1 MPSVT
6 GTWSSGMI
14 LASGA
19 RGREFDS
26 PSAPLTIFKRTLC
39 TINFYMKN
47 GIFFLHEKGDF
58 SFTWK
63 MGF

>member
-1 MPSVT
+1 
-6 GTWSSGMI
+6 
-14 LASGA
+14 
-19 RGREFDS
+19 
-26 PSAPLTIFKRTLC
+26 LC